1 MMRRV
6 AILLFLLFA
15 IGCVPKSIPTP
26 VTAPTSIASCFPA
39 SVFTADEMRARV
51 DCHPD
56 EYKLEIDQDTVV
68 LFAFPDPLLDWVG
81 PVFVI
86 HIPSVSEAVLDRDG
100 NILFHGYKSS
110 DGQNAIKSILNH
122 QELIAR
128 ILQRAKD
135 IGK

>member
-1 MMRRV
+1 MRRV
-6 AILLFLLFA
+6 AILLFFVFG
-15 IGCVPKSIPTP
+15 IGCTSKSTPTP
-26 VTAPTSIASCFPA
+26 VAAPTSIASCFPA

-56 EYKLEIDQDTVV
+56 EYKLEINQDTVV

-86 HIPSVSEAVLDRDG
+86 HIPSVSEVVLDTNG
-100 NILFHGYKSS
+100 NVLFSDYKSS
-110 DGQNAIKSILNH
+110 DVQNAIESILND
-122 QELIAR
+122 QELMAR

-135 IGK
+135 IGR